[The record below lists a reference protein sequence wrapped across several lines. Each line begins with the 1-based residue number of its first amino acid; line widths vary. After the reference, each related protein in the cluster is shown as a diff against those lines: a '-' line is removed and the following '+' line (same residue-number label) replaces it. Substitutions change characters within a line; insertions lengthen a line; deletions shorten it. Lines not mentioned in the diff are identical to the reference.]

1 MPRRIVN
8 MKENLTGRSVRGGGA
23 HNGKSTSPCSQSG
36 MDPDL
41 PRGKSSTLNFD
52 MLAQEKQI

>member
-1 MPRRIVN
+1 